1 MVFYRLPNPQRAK
14 NVRFWTLSWEKYC
27 REMGIKRRAINYGAK
42 QGSWLILMPKDSKE
56 TTFWYLMDQ
65 KKMMGERVDLFVF
78 SLFPTLSWGPKIYQS
93 RKRKISQLWWKKKRE
108 YKYERSWQMILSRTY
123 WTHFAVTEG
132 ITIYLVVSEIS
143 VKWAVNSCYFTET
156 VTIVSIT

>member
-1 MVFYRLPNPQRAK
+1 MVLYGLPNIPQKAK
-14 NVRFWTLSWEKYC
+14 SVRFWTLSWEKYC

-78 SLFPTLSWGPKIYQS
+78 SLFPTLSWGLKIYQS
-93 RKRKISQLWWKKKRE
+93 RKRKILKLWWKKIERK
-108 YKYERSWQMILSRTY
+108 YKYERSWQMILSRAY
-123 WTHFAVTEG
+123 WTHFSVTEG
-132 ITIYLVVSEIS
+132 ITAYPVASKIS
-143 VKWAVNSCYFTET
+143 VKWALNSC
-156 VTIVSIT
+156 V